1 MKCGKPIRSG
11 EQEYCYDCAHTD
23 HYFEQGAALWLH
35 REPVNRSIYQFKF
48 HNQRAFGRYYA
59 EEMARRYGRTL
70 RRWNPTLILPVPLHP
85 LKQRKRGY
93 NQAAIVAGE
102 LGRLSGIIV
111 DDGILKRVRGTAPQK
126 SLAPEERKR
135 NIGGAFLVGRQE
147 RKRLAGKRVLLI
159 DDIYTTGSTMD
170 EAARTLRRAGAEKV
184 YYLAI
189 SIGQGY

>member
-1 MKCGKPIRSG
+1 M
-11 EQEYCYDCAHTD
+11 Y
-23 HYFEQGAALWLH
+23 
-35 REPVNRSIYQFKF
+35 
-48 HNQRAFGRYYA
+48 
-59 EEMARRYGRTL
+59 
-70 RRWNPTLILPVPLHP
+70 
-85 LKQRKRGY
+85 KR
-93 NQAAIVAGE
+93 Q
-102 LGRLSGIIV
+102 GRLSGIIV